1 MRGGY
6 AGRVLH
12 IDLTTGRHTEA
23 PLDPEVARDYL
34 GGGGIGGRLYL
45 DLIEEA
51 IAEGASPPNALSPKN
66 PIVIMTGPLTGVK
79 VDAVA
84 RWTMSSRSPL
94 TGFWGDANV
103 GGHFGAELKSAG
115 YDGIV
120 VTGAAATPVLIDVQ
134 DGAVEIRDAAAY
146 WGADVYEVTDRLTE
160 DLRSPEGK
168 RGQVLAIGPAGE
180 KLVRFAA
187 VGTRKRHWA
196 GRTGLGAVWGAKNLK
211 AIHVRGSGEVLIA
224 FPERLQSLR
233 EELKTLYAEDLL
245 IEALRAFG
253 TIASIDLG
261 ALTGDVPYQN
271 WRTGFWAGVDELSSV
286 AYQEQLLTDNATCY
300 ACGVRCKRE
309 VEVKEGPYAGVKGAG
324 PEYETLCVFG
334 SLCLNTDLA
343 SIAKANELCNRHGM
357 DTMSCGA
364 TIAFAL
370 ECFEMG
376 LLGSD
381 HRPGPTPQWG
391 DAAAIVELVD
401 LIGRREGVGDLL
413 AEGSAAVAARLGGAA
428 AELLSTVKGLEAP
441 MHDARGAHG
450 LALAYAVSPRG
461 ACHNAGLQYPIESG
475 GMFVADV
482 PELAVE
488 LEEQSSVGKAALN
501 VATQDYGVFFAGC
514 AVFCN
519 LGARPLSAAQAVEMV
534 SCVTGVDY
542 SLDELLTVGRRVWY
556 LKRGLS
562 NLFGARA
569 EHDRLPPRL
578 AAALEDGPTAG
589 GVPDMDLMLREFY
602 ELRGIDPE
610 GLPRRDV
617 LEGLGLGDL
626 ADLLHS

>member
-6 AGRVLH
+6 AGLVLH
-12 IDLTTGRHTEA
+12 IDLTSGHHTEE
-23 PLDPEVARDYL
+23 PLPPDVTREYL
-34 GGGGIGGRLYL
+34 GGGGVAARLYL
-45 DLIEEA
+45 DLIG
-51 IAEGASPPNALSPKN
+51 EGLTEGSPPPDALSPEN

-94 TGFWGDANV
+94 TGFWGDSNV

-120 VTGAAATPVLIDVQ
+120 ITGAAATPMLIDIQ
-134 DGAVEIRDAAAY
+134 DGTVEIRDAAPY
-146 WGADVYEVTDRLTE
+146 WGADVYEATDRLTE
-160 DLRSPEGK
+160 DLRGGGG

-196 GRTGLGAVWGAKNLK
+196 GRTGLGAVWGTKNLK
-211 AIHVRGSGEVLIA
+211 AIHVRGSGEVPIA
-224 FPERLQSLR
+224 MPERLRVLR
-233 EELKTLYAEDLL
+233 EELKTLYAEDML
-245 IEALRAFG
+245 IEALTAFG

-286 AYQEQLLTDNATCY
+286 AYQEQLLTGNATCY

-309 VEVKEGPYAGVKGAG
+309 VEVKAGPYAGVKGAG

-334 SLCLNTDLA
+334 SLCLNTDLP
-343 SIAKANELCNRHGM
+343 SIAKANELCNRYGM
-357 DTMSCGA
+357 DTMSCGS

-370 ECFEMG
+370 ECFETG
-376 LLGSD
+376 LLGPE
-381 HRPGPTPQWG
+381 HWAEPAPQWG
-391 DAAAIVELVD
+391 DAAAIVELVE

-413 AEGSAAVAARLGGAA
+413 AEGSAAAAARLGGGAHT
-428 AELLSTVKGLEAP
+428 LLSTVKGLEAP

-450 LALAYAVSPRG
+450 LGLAYAVSPRG
-461 ACHNAGLQYPIESG
+461 ACHNASLQYPIEPG

-488 LEEQSSVGKAALN
+488 LEEQSSQGKAALN
-501 VATQDYGVFFAGC
+501 VATQDYGTFFAGC

-542 SLDELLTVGRRVWY
+542 TLDELMTVGRRVWY

-578 AAALEDGPTAG
+578 MTALDDGPTAG
-589 GVPDMDLMLREFY
+589 GIPDMDLMLSEFY
-602 ELRGIDPE
+602 ALRDIDAQ
-610 GLPRRDV
+610 GLPRRGV
-617 LEGLGLGDL
+617 LEDLGLGDL
-626 ADLLHS
+626 ADLLDR

>member
-6 AGRVLH
+6 AGRVLQV
-12 IDLTTGRHTEA
+12 DLTTGRHEVL
-23 PLDPEVARDYL
+23 PLDPQMARRYL
-34 GGGGIGGRLYL
+34 GGSGIGARLYL
-45 DLIEEA
+45 DLIKGGPLPDPLAPE
-51 IAEGASPPNALSPKN
+51 N
-66 PIVIMTGPLTGVK
+66 PVVIMTGPLTGVK
-79 VDAVA
+79 ADAVA

-94 TGFWGDANV
+94 TGFWADANV
-103 GGHFGAELKSAG
+103 GGHFGAELKAAG
-115 YDGIV
+115 YDGLVI
-120 VTGAAATPVLIDVQ
+120 TGKADSPAYLAVDGADVQ
-134 DGAVEIRDAAAY
+134 VRDASSY

-160 DLRSPEGK
+160 DLRSPEGA

-180 KLVRFAA
+180 RLVRFAA

-196 GRTGLGAVWGAKNLK
+196 GRTGIGAVWGAKNLK
-211 AIHVRGSGEVLIA
+211 AIHVRGSGTVPIA
-224 FPERLQSLR
+224 FPERFQTLR
-233 EELKTLYAEDLL
+233 SELKALYADDLL

-261 ALTGDVPYQN
+261 TLTGDVPYRN
-271 WRTGFWAGVDELSSV
+271 WGSGSWPGVDELSSV
-286 AYQEQLLTDNATCY
+286 AYQEQLLTGNATCY

-309 VEVKEGPYAGVKGAG
+309 VEVRDGPYAGVTGAG

-334 SLCLNTDLA
+334 PLCLNTDLA
-343 SIAKANELCNRHGM
+343 SIAKANELCNRYGM
-357 DTMSCGA
+357 DTMSCGV

-370 ECFEMG
+370 ECFETG
-376 LLGSD
+376 LLGAE
-381 HRPGPTPQWG
+381 HWAGPPPGWG

-401 LIGRREGVGDLL
+401 LIGRREGLGDLL
-413 AEGSAAVAARLGGAA
+413 ADGSAAVAARLGAGAEA
-428 AELLSTVKGLEAP
+428 LLSTVKGLEAP
-441 MHDARGAHG
+441 MHDARSAHG

-461 ACHNAGLQYPIESG
+461 ACHNASLQYPIEPG
-475 GMFVADV
+475 GMFVSDM

-519 LGARPLSAAQAVEMV
+519 LGARPLSAAQAVELV
-534 SCVTGVDY
+534 DCVTGAEY
-542 SLDELLTVGRRVWY
+542 TLEELLQVGRRVWF

-578 AAALEDGPTAG
+578 LAALDEGPTAG
-589 GVPDMDLMLREFY
+589 SVPDMDLMLREFY
-602 ELRGIDPE
+602 QLRGIDSDGVP
-610 GLPRRDV
+610 GRTV
-617 LEGLGLGDL
+617 LEGLGLRDL
-626 ADLLHS
+626 ADLMER